1 MRLLHT
7 FIFERYAH
15 PFRLLPLLEAL
26 DRQTDRQTDR
36 RTDGRIAALL
46 NAPSYEREQYE
57 MRTTDNVRG
66 KHTACPKY
74 QNNGVN
80 ATDEGD
86 PHVVAVPSISVRVA
100 WPADGARVHGTRRN
114 GAT

>member
-7 FIFERYAH
+7 FIFKRYAH

-26 DRQTDRQTDR
+26 DRQTDR

-46 NAPSYEREQYE
+46 NAHSYEREQYE
-57 MRTTDNVRG
+57 MRTTDKVRG

-74 QNNGVN
+74 QNNEVN